1 MRTAARL
8 VGFLADA
15 RLPEPVTQATLTAA
29 GATIVLT
36 PFESPDAGAMLLTAV
51 VSRASLAWLERLC
64 RIAAREVQLG
74 AGNGKHNGP
83 RSEAGAG
90 LELRAANVPAA
101 VRDLAGSLTAFG
113 PVSPTL
119 LRDHAGA
126 LSACLFLPSS
136 LDALPL
142 ARFARDLHLALEGA
156 EVGPVTSVILKLG
169 AHRLVL
175 RAMDGASGSV
185 TMLVG
190 VGRIDRPGLA
200 RIELDRAAT
209 RLGALVRS

>member
-1 MRTAARL
+1 M
-8 VGFLADA
+8 
-15 RLPEPVTQATLTAA
+15 
-29 GATIVLT
+29 
-36 PFESPDAGAMLLTAV
+36 
-51 VSRASLAWLERLC
+51 
-64 RIAAREVQLG
+64 
-74 AGNGKHNGP
+74 
-83 RSEAGAG
+83 
-90 LELRAANVPAA
+90 
-101 VRDLAGSLTAFG
+101 RDLAGSLTAFG

-156 EVGPVTSVILKLG
+156 EVGRMVSVVLKLG

-190 VGRIDRPGLA
+190 VGRIDPLAFYSASDVPLPLGSSMEATANRPVTLKMKNI
-200 RIELDRAAT
+200 RIFI
-209 RLGALVRS
+209 

>member
-1 MRTAARL
+1 M
-8 VGFLADA
+8 
-15 RLPEPVTQATLTAA
+15 
-29 GATIVLT
+29 
-36 PFESPDAGAMLLTAV
+36 
-51 VSRASLAWLERLC
+51 
-64 RIAAREVQLG
+64 
-74 AGNGKHNGP
+74 
-83 RSEAGAG
+83 
-90 LELRAANVPAA
+90 
-101 VRDLAGSLTAFG
+101 
-113 PVSPTL
+113 SPTL
-119 LRDHAGA
+119 LCDHAGA

-156 EVGPVTSVILKLG
+156 EVGRMVSVVLRLG

-175 RAMDGASGSV
+175 RAMDGVSGSV